1 MIPYDFTGRAA
12 KDLFGLPPNI
22 KKKIINK
29 LEFYLNSD
37 NPLSFAKRLTGVSQ
51 PVFRFRIDDYR
62 VIFDWQGSKILVL
75 KVGHRK
81 EIYR

>member
-1 MIPYDFTGRAA
+1 MIPYDFTKQAA
-12 KDLFGLPPNI
+12 KAFLELPPNI
-22 KKKIINK
+22 QKKIIGK

-37 NPLSFAKRLTGVSQ
+37 NPLSFAKRLVGFPR

-62 VIFDWQGSKILVL
+62 VIFDWQGKSILIL